1 MSDETS
7 QHIPPVF
14 DHYTVMGGGPM
25 GLMLADILAKNVD
38 RVLLWLPEAAMANQW
53 SGRKHI
59 RLLNL
64 DFEIPSNVK
73 IISGYRLF
81 QQGSHF
87 VASVVPARQFEEV
100 HEHVITHLNRTNHHA
115 MVTFSKG
122 FLSSVGR
129 RKYQVATFSQ
139 FLEKMAEAYGI
150 HSHVAVAT
158 GPSLLADLH
167 AKRHCFFAL
176 GSKEPEMQTLVEK
189 LFEASHL
196 HWERSQDMVGVELG
210 GILKNPVAIISG
222 MADFLQDAGS
232 SFKGELVGR
241 GFNEIMRLGTAL
253 GARPETLMGRA
264 GLSDLAANAFS
275 PDSRNRSYGRRF
287 MERIQSGEI
296 EPDFL
301 ERIELLLFPG
311 RFIEKEVHS
320 SRELHEGG
328 LTISTVLDIA
338 RERNVELPL
347 FQILFDILSR
357 RQSPNAFVDLLTGV
371 STDAAI
377 PVTKKRARLDLVTSG
392 KALGQ
397 ALQERILREISS
409 TRGMQARIKK
419 QSGHVISSLEKR
431 IQKAERRRLKNDA
444 ANFRHELELWKG
456 LAASPEESETLH
468 LDRIV
473 EFYVSNIADS
483 YVPVIRGT
491 LMNII
496 APFRFILGGFKP
508 GSVAPN
514 IGGPVAEIRRLANF
528 YPVFYAPTHK
538 THIDSVELAYA
549 LYLSRLPLPRFAA
562 ASILMSNPIWGK
574 FLKSMGAYSVD
585 RENTRNILYLET
597 LTQYSILMLEAGIPA
612 LAYPEGTRSRS
623 GGFQAIKTGL
633 LSTAIDAFRSS
644 GQEIIIV
651 PMAISHKWTPE
662 DLEFNNLAPNTSVMR
677 FVKRRRKVYLD
688 FGRPILVSNHIK
700 SSDPTAAVAEAVH
713 SAWRRNF
720 RVQPHF
726 ILARLLTE
734 NHGSLELKDA
744 EKAIAQFVQR
754 NRLNYATTDP
764 GKILKQGR
772 KDLRS
777 RKLIRDD
784 KNKLLSTQP
793 AMLEYYGRM
802 IPDADKNA

>member
-1 MSDETS
+1 MSEEIN
-7 QHIPPVF
+7 QHIPATF

-25 GLMLADILAKNVD
+25 GLMLAAILAKNVE
-38 RVLLWLPEAAMANQW
+38 RVLLWLPESSMAHQW

-64 DFEIPSNVK
+64 DFEIPSNVR
-73 IISGYRLF
+73 IVSGYRLF

-87 VASVVPARQFEEV
+87 IASVVPARQFEEV
-100 HEHVITHLNRTNHHA
+100 HEHVVTHMNRTNQHA
-115 MVTFSKG
+115 IITFSKG

-129 RKYQVATFSQ
+129 RKYQVATFSE
-139 FLEKMAEAYGI
+139 FLARAMEAYQLQ
-150 HSHVAVAT
+150 SHVAVAT

-167 AKRHCFFAL
+167 AGRHCFFAV

-189 LFEASHL
+189 LFEAPHL
-196 HWERSQDMVGVELG
+196 HWERSKDMVGVELG

-222 MADFLQDAGS
+222 MADFLPDAGS
-232 SFKGELVGR
+232 SFKGELVGK

-253 GARPETLMGRA
+253 GARPETLMGRS

-311 RFIEKEVHS
+311 RFIEREVHQ

-338 RERNVELPL
+338 KEKSVELPL
-347 FQILFDILSR
+347 FQTLFDILSR
-357 RQSPNAFVDLLTGV
+357 RQSPNAFVDQLTGLN
-371 STDAAI
+371 TNTAI
-377 PVTKKRARLDLVTSG
+377 PVTKKRARLDLITSG

-431 IQKAERRRLKNDA
+431 VQKAERRRLKNDA
-444 ANFRHELELWKG
+444 ANFRKELELWRG
-456 LAASPEESETLH
+456 LAASPEESETIH

-496 APFRFILGGFKP
+496 APFRFVLGGFQR
-508 GSVAPN
+508 GSVAPV
-514 IGGPVAEIRRLANF
+514 IGGPVAEVRRLANY

-562 ASILMSNPIWGK
+562 ASILMSNPLWGK

-612 LAYPEGTRSRS
+612 LAYPEGTRSRN
-623 GGFQAIKTGL
+623 GNFQGIKTGL
-633 LSTAIDAFRSS
+633 LSTAVDAFRSS
-644 GQEIIIV
+644 GQEIIVV
-651 PMAISHKWTPE
+651 PMAISHKWIPE
-662 DLEFNNLAPNTSVMR
+662 DLEFNNLTPNTSFMR
-677 FVKRRRKVYLD
+677 FVRRRRKVYLD
-688 FGRPILVSNHIK
+688 FGRPILISNHIK
-700 SSDPTAAVAEAVH
+700 SSDPTAAVSDAIL
-713 SAWRRNF
+713 SSWRRNF

-734 NHGSLELKDA
+734 NEGSLDLKEA
-744 EKAIAQFVQR
+744 EKQIAQFIQK
-754 NRLNYATTDP
+754 NRLNYSTTDP
-764 GKILKQGR
+764 GKILRRGR

-784 KNKLLSTQP
+784 RNKILSVQP
-793 AMLEYYGRM
+793 DMLAYYGRM
-802 IPDADKNA
+802 IPEAEKNS

>member
-1 MSDETS
+1 
-7 QHIPPVF
+7 
-14 DHYTVMGGGPM
+14 M
-25 GLMLADILAKNVD
+25 GLMLAAILAKNVD
-38 RVLLWLPEAAMANQW
+38 RVLLWLPESSMAHQW

-87 VASVVPARQFEEV
+87 IASVVPARQFEEV
-100 HEHVITHLNRTNHHA
+100 HEHVITHMNRTNHHA
-115 MVTFSKG
+115 MVSFSKG
-122 FLSSVGR
+122 FLSAVGR
-129 RKYQVATFSQ
+129 RKYQVATFSE
-139 FLEKMAEAYGI
+139 FLSRSMEAYQIQG
-150 HSHVAVAT
+150 HVAVVT

-167 AKRHCFFAL
+167 AGRHCFFAV
-176 GSKEPEMQTLVEK
+176 GSKEAEMQTLVEK
-189 LFEASHL
+189 LFEAEHL
-196 HWERSQDMVGVELG
+196 HWERSKDMVGVELG

-222 MADFLQDAGS
+222 MSDFLPDAGS
-232 SFKGELVGR
+232 SFKGELVGK

-264 GLSDLAANAFS
+264 GLSDLVANAFS

-311 RFIEKEVHS
+311 RFIEREVHQ

-328 LTISTVLDIA
+328 LTISTVLEIA
-338 RERNVELPL
+338 KEKNVELPL
-347 FQILFDILSR
+347 FQTLFDILSR
-357 RQSPNAFVDLLTGV
+357 RQSPNAFVDQLTGLN
-371 STDAAI
+371 TDAAI

-397 ALQERILREISS
+397 ALQERILRELSS

-419 QSGHVISSLEKR
+419 QAGHVISSLEKR
-431 IQKAERRRLKNDA
+431 VKKAESRRLKNDA
-444 ANFRHELELWKG
+444 ANFRQELELWKG
-456 LAASPEESETLH
+456 LAASPEESETIH

-496 APFRFILGGFKP
+496 APFRFILGGFRR
-508 GSVAPN
+508 GSVAPV
-514 IGGPVAEIRRLANF
+514 IGGPVAEVRRLANY

-562 ASILMSNPIWGK
+562 ASILMSNPLWGK

-612 LAYPEGTRSRS
+612 LAYPEGTRSRN
-623 GGFQAIKTGL
+623 GNFQSIKTGL
-633 LSTAIDAFRSS
+633 LSTAVDAFRSS
-644 GQEIIIV
+644 GQEIIVV
-651 PMAISHKWTPE
+651 PMSISHKWIPE
-662 DLEFNNLAPNTSVMR
+662 DLEFNNMANSTSFGR
-677 FVKRRRKVYLD
+677 FVRRRRKVYLD

-700 SSDPTAAVAEAVH
+700 SSDPTAAVSDAILA
-713 SAWRRNF
+713 AWRRNF

-734 NHGSLELKDA
+734 NHGSLDLKEA
-744 EKAIAQFVQR
+744 EKQIAQFIQK
-754 NRLNYATTDP
+754 NRLNYVTTDP
-764 GKILKQGR
+764 GKILRRGR
-772 KDLRS
+772 KDLKS
-777 RKLIRDD
+777 RKMIRDD
-784 KNKLLSTQP
+784 KNKILAVQP
-793 AMLEYYGRM
+793 TMLEYYGRM
-802 IPDADKNA
+802 IPEADKSN